1 MIIGE
6 FQWTQSS
13 LFPDFDWRI
22 VKWAKLS
29 WAEPPAG
36 RRKHSSTCL
45 LSSALQSTMCSQHK
59 LQSIM
64 WLCSQQ
70 IAVYSVLQSTHDVR
84 CVYNVQSTHTNYSRQ
99 CDCAVNANCSL
110 LCTSVNTVCI
120 QSTMCSQHIKITV
133 DDVVVHSTHC
143 SLLCTSVNTVY
154 DVQCAMFSI
163 AKVRWSGL
171 APWGE
176 GSKTAGGSEPGHCI
190 SALCYFTLFCIRG
203 SHQNG

>member
-1 MIIGE
+1 MGLHLNGSHSGTANTLTMDNSHCASSKWPQRLKPWELKRVIIGE

-70 IAVYSVLQSTHDVR
+70 IAVYSVLQPTHDVR
-84 CVYNVQSTHTNYSRQ
+84 CVYNVQST
-99 CDCAVNANCSL
+99 
-110 LCTSVNTVCI
+110 LC
-120 QSTMCSQHIKITV
+120 
-133 DDVVVHSTHC
+133 
-143 SLLCTSVNTVY
+143 
-154 DVQCAMFSI
+154 SI

>member
-1 MIIGE
+1 MCVLQKLHPVPVSITWLSPLLLNRFFDGLASKWVTLRNNKYTDNGYFTCASSKWPQRLNPWELKRVIIGE

-70 IAVYSVLQSTHDVR
+70 IAVYSVLQSTH
-84 CVYNVQSTHTNYSRQ
+84 NVH
-99 CDCAVNANCSL
+99 CAVNN
-110 LCTSVNTVCI
+110 V
-120 QSTMCSQHIKITV
+120 
-133 DDVVVHSTHC
+133 
-143 SLLCTSVNTVY
+143 
-154 DVQCAMFSI
+154 
-163 AKVRWSGL
+163 
-171 APWGE
+171 
-176 GSKTAGGSEPGHCI
+176 
-190 SALCYFTLFCIRG
+190 
-203 SHQNG
+203 

>member
-1 MIIGE
+1 MASKTKPRELERVIIGE

-36 RRKHSSTCL
+36 RRKHSSTFL

-70 IAVYSVLQSTHDVR
+70 IAVYFVLQSTQ
-84 CVYNVQSTHTNYSRQ
+84 CAIYNVQ
-99 CDCAVNANCSL
+99 CAAL
-110 LCTSVNTVCI
+110 
-120 QSTMCSQHIKITV
+120 QK
-133 DDVVVHSTHC
+133 
-143 SLLCTSVNTVY
+143 
-154 DVQCAMFSI
+154 
-163 AKVRWSGL
+163 
-171 APWGE
+171 WGE
-176 GSKTAGGSEPGHCI
+176 ADSPPGEKEARQREEASQGTALAL
-190 SALCYFTLFCIRG
+190 SAILHFSASGAAIKMTRCTTR
-203 SHQNG
+203 